1 MFPGGTMSYFLKKTK
16 NKKGLYLQ
24 IYSGSMS
31 KERGHVVQS
40 CYRSLGYYDD
50 LVAGG
55 IEDPVAHFQKEVD
68 GLNAAERMRK
78 QADRG
83 RKIGDRGPLKSIG
96 YFPLKRI
103 MDDLDVKRYLD
114 LWQGVRGFR
123 FSLYEALSSLVFA
136 RVIAPCS
143 KRATFHDVLPQLF
156 NEMDISYDQILECCE
171 FIGSEYSRFTELF
184 AALTDRKYGTR
195 AGTTYF
201 DCTNFYFEIDREDG
215 FRKKGP
221 SKEMRKDPI
230 VGLGL
235 LLDADMIPIGMRMY
249 PGNRSEK
256 PVLREIFA
264 DLKE

>member
-1 MFPGGTMSYFLKKTK
+1 MSYFLKKTK

-24 IYSGSMS
+24 IYSGTLS

-50 LVAGG
+50 LAAMG
-55 IEDPVAHFQKEVD
+55 IDDPIAHFQKEVD
-68 GLNAAERMRK
+68 ELNAAEKIRK
-78 QADRG
+78 LSDKG
-83 RKIGDRGPLKSIG
+83 KKIGDKGPLKSIG

-103 MDDLDVKRYLD
+103 LEELDVERYLD

-123 FSLYEALSSLVFA
+123 FNLYDLLSSLVFA

-156 NEMDISYDQILECCE
+156 SEQDISYDQTLECCE
-171 FIGSEYSRFTELF
+171 FLGSEYGKLVELF
-184 AALTDRKYGTR
+184 TALTEKKYGTR
-195 AGTTYF
+195 TETTYF
-201 DCTNFYFEIDREDG
+201 DCTNFYFEIDREDE
-215 FRKKGP
+215 FRRKGP

-235 LLDADMIPIGMRMY
+235 LLDADMIPIGMKMY
-249 PGNRSEK
+249 PGTREG
-256 PVLREIFA
+256 PYMLRIKA
-264 DLKE
+264 